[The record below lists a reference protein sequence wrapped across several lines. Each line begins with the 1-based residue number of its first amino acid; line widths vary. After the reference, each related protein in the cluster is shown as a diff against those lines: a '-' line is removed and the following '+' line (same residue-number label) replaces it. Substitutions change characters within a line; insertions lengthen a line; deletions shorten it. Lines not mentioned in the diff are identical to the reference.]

1 MTRRVPRFTATG
13 PVTVHRRQNVERTL
27 GGGEVTIGE
36 RSAHTVLYIEDDA
49 ANLRLVERLFSRRPD
64 LDLIS
69 ATRGL
74 LGIEMACDHRPAV
87 ALLDID
93 LPDIKGDVVLK
104 CLRGNPLTNTIPV
117 VMISGDS
124 NDRQIQRFL
133 ETGAVAY
140 LTKPID
146 ALRLLATVDELI
158 QEQNPR
164 VDD

>member
-1 MTRRVPRFTATG
+1 
-13 PVTVHRRQNVERTL
+13 
-27 GGGEVTIGE
+27 
-36 RSAHTVLYIEDDA
+36 LYIEDDA
-49 ANLRLVERLFSRRPD
+49 ANLRLVERLFSHRPD

-74 LGIEMACDHRPAV
+74 LGIEMARDYRPAV

-104 CLRGNPLTNTIPV
+104 CLRGDPITKTIPV
-117 VMISGDS
+117 VMVSAHA
-124 NDRQIQRFL
+124 NDRQIQLFL
-133 ETGAVAY
+133 ETGAVAF

-146 ALRLLATVDELI
+146 GHNLLNTVDELI

-164 VDD
+164 VG